1 MLTYT
6 FWMSALAGRRP
17 MGQVTI
23 YLDAETEK
31 KMKTFLQEAK
41 ISKSKW
47 ISSLIQQK
55 TTSEWPER
63 IKKLAG
69 AWQDFPEVE
78 QLRKDQGAD
87 VPREGL

>member
-1 MLTYT
+1 
-6 FWMSALAGRRP
+6 